1 MAQRSAEDIVLHLA
15 RHMKDGRTCPMILSR
30 STGIPLYRFTMI
42 QLGEWEELTI
52 REIAT
57 ISQALDIDLPALI
70 AGRSTTA

>member
-1 MAQRSAEDIVLHLA
+1 MAERSAEDIVLHLA
-15 RHMKDGRTCPMILSR
+15 RYMKDRRTCPTMLSQ

-42 QLGEWEELTI
+42 QLGKWEELTI

-70 AGRSTTA
+70 TGRSTIA